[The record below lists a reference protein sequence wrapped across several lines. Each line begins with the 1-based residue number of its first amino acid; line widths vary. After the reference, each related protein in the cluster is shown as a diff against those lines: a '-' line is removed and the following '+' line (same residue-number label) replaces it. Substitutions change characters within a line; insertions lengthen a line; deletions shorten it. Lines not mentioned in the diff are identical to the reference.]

1 MKQPKEAI
9 YEDHPDPRVR
19 AVRTLALQLRGG
31 AELTPAL
38 QEAISDL
45 NAEACR
51 NFNRAKGPAPRSYA

>member
-19 AVRTLALQLRGG
+19 AVRRLALELRGG

-45 NAEACR
+45 NAEACK
-51 NFNRAKGPAPRSYA
+51 NFNRANGPQPKAYA